1 MNTPSFNPKKNYVVY
16 ILDIIDAIE
25 HIEAYCTSVNE
36 ANFSR
41 DTQLQDAVIRRFQ
54 IIGEAAGKIP
64 DELRRKFPNIP
75 WKKIVAQRNLIIH
88 DYATVRSEEVWMVI
102 QKDLPALKPQLVAAK
117 EYLQKHPSISSGT

>member
-16 ILDIIDAIE
+16 ISDIIDAIE
-25 HIEAYCTSVNE
+25 HIEAYCKGVNE
-36 ANFSR
+36 ADFSR
-41 DTQLQDAVIRRFQ
+41 DTLLQDAVIRRFQ

-88 DYATVRSEEVWMVI
+88 DYATVRYEEVWMVI
-102 QKDLPALKPQLVAAK
+102 QKDLPVLKPHLIAMK
-117 EYLQKHPSISSGT
+117 KHLQKHPPASSGT